1 MMAVYEAAN
10 QRKDN
15 EKGEGMVTADNED
28 AISEPSK
35 TTRRANTTIDYN
47 RQPPVATED
56 EFCIAAWREIMTF
69 ACILTDI

>member
-35 TTRRANTTIDYN
+35 TTR
-47 RQPPVATED
+47 
-56 EFCIAAWREIMTF
+56 EIMTF